1 MSFTGSTKPLALI
14 TGAANGI
21 GLATARNL
29 AAKNYDLVL
38 FDRDQPNLELAQ
50 AELEKLGAK
59 VQIHNLDLSKSHAL
73 EGQLETI
80 INQLEIDALVNNAGV
95 GFARTTEQTTL
106 DEWEL
111 TFAVNIT
118 ASFLLCKII
127 VPQMIKRGGGVIVNV
142 ILAIV
147 IFIGIAWFWG
157 DDFLPAKN
165 LSYGIHPTEIS
176 KKMGLQDG
184 DIIVA
189 LDQKELKDFFE
200 LESKIVLEDPK
211 TIQVKRGDSVLSLS
225 IPTTIAAELAN
236 ANNSTGFVV
245 PMFPVI
251 VDSIGKAAVV
261 VEGSFQKN
269 DTLLSINGESVKYQ
283 HEFIEVKKKYSDS
296 LVTVI
301 AKRGMDTVTIRT
313 LINNKAQLGLFV
325 KLPMQLFKT
334 VHQEY
339 SFAEAIPTGI
349 QRCFTTLDNYVTGI
363 KQIFTGKVNPNDS
376 LGSLISIG
384 NTFPSQWDW
393 ERFWTLTA
401 VFSIVLGFMNVLPIP
416 ALDGGHALFILFE
429 MITGRKPSDKFM
441 EYAQI
446 AGMVLMLGLMLYALG
461 LDFWR
466 LFK

>member
-1 MSFTGSTKPLALI
+1 MYLAAIDL
-14 TGAANGI
+14 TV
-21 GLATARNL
+21 LAT
-29 AAKNYDLVL
+29 KT
-38 FDRDQPNLELAQ
+38 AQ
-50 AELEKLGAK
+50 F
-59 VQIHNLDLSKSHAL
+59 ILSFS
-73 EGQLETI
+73 
-80 INQLEIDALVNNAGV
+80 
-95 GFARTTEQTTL
+95 
-106 DEWEL
+106 
-111 TFAVNIT
+111 
-118 ASFLLCKII
+118 II
-127 VPQMIKRGGGVIVNV
+127 VVLHELGHFIPARLFGARVEKFYLFFNPGFSLWKKKIGDTEYGLGWIPFGGYVKISGMIDESMDKEQMNKAPESFELRSKPAYQRLIVMLGGVIVNV

-236 ANNSTGFVV
+236 ANNSTAFVV

-251 VDSIGKAAVV
+251 VDSIGKTAVV

-269 DTLLSINGESVKYQ
+269 DTLLSINGQSVKYQ

-296 LVTVI
+296 LVTI
-301 AKRGMDTVTIRT
+301 LAKRGMDTVKIRT
-313 LINNKAQLGLFV
+313 LINNKSQLGLFV

-384 NTFPSQWDW
+384 NTFPSRWDW

-446 AGMVLMLGLMLYALG
+446 AGMILMFGLMLYALG

>member
-1 MSFTGSTKPLALI
+1 MYLAAIDL
-14 TGAANGI
+14 TV
-21 GLATARNL
+21 LAT
-29 AAKNYDLVL
+29 KT
-38 FDRDQPNLELAQ
+38 AQ
-50 AELEKLGAK
+50 F
-59 VQIHNLDLSKSHAL
+59 ILSFS
-73 EGQLETI
+73 
-80 INQLEIDALVNNAGV
+80 
-95 GFARTTEQTTL
+95 
-106 DEWEL
+106 
-111 TFAVNIT
+111 
-118 ASFLLCKII
+118 II
-127 VPQMIKRGGGVIVNV
+127 VVLHELGHFIPARLFGARVEKFYLFFNPGFSLWKKKIGDTEYGLGWIPFGGYVKISGMIDESMDKEQMNKAPESFELRSKPAYQRLIVMLGGVIVNV

-157 DDFLPAKN
+157 DDFLPSKN

-189 LDQKELKDFFE
+189 LDQKEVKDFFE

-269 DTLLSINGESVKYQ
+269 DTLLSINGQSVKYQ

-296 LVTVI
+296 LVTI
-301 AKRGMDTVTIRT
+301 LAKRGMDTVKIRT

-334 VHQEY
+334 EHQSY

-349 QRCFTTLDNYVTGI
+349 QRCFTTLDNYINGI

-446 AGMVLMLGLMLYALG
+446 AGMILMFGLMLYALG

>member
-1 MSFTGSTKPLALI
+1 MYLAAIDL
-14 TGAANGI
+14 TV
-21 GLATARNL
+21 LAT
-29 AAKNYDLVL
+29 KT
-38 FDRDQPNLELAQ
+38 AQ
-50 AELEKLGAK
+50 F
-59 VQIHNLDLSKSHAL
+59 ILSFS
-73 EGQLETI
+73 
-80 INQLEIDALVNNAGV
+80 
-95 GFARTTEQTTL
+95 
-106 DEWEL
+106 
-111 TFAVNIT
+111 
-118 ASFLLCKII
+118 II
-127 VPQMIKRGGGVIVNV
+127 VVLHELGHFIPARLFGARVEKFYLFFNPGFSLWKKKIGDTEYGLGWIPFGGYVKISGMIDESMDKEQMNKAPESYELRSKPAYQRLIVMLGGVIVNV

-157 DDFLPAKN
+157 DNFLPAKN

-184 DIIVA
+184 DIIVG

-200 LESKIVLEDPK
+200 LESKIVLEDAK
-211 TIQVKRGDSVLSLS
+211 TIQIKRGDSLLSLS
-225 IPTTIAAELAN
+225 ISTTVAAELSN
-236 ANNSTGFVV
+236 ANNATAFVL
-245 PMFPVI
+245 PLFPVI
-251 VDSIGKAAVV
+251 VDSIGKSAVM

-301 AKRGMDTVTIRT
+301 AKRGMDTVTVRT

-446 AGMVLMLGLMLYALG
+446 AGMVLMFGLMLYALG

>member
-1 MSFTGSTKPLALI
+1 MYLAAIDL
-14 TGAANGI
+14 TV
-21 GLATARNL
+21 LAT
-29 AAKNYDLVL
+29 KT
-38 FDRDQPNLELAQ
+38 AQ
-50 AELEKLGAK
+50 F
-59 VQIHNLDLSKSHAL
+59 ILSFS
-73 EGQLETI
+73 
-80 INQLEIDALVNNAGV
+80 
-95 GFARTTEQTTL
+95 
-106 DEWEL
+106 
-111 TFAVNIT
+111 
-118 ASFLLCKII
+118 II
-127 VPQMIKRGGGVIVNV
+127 VVLHELGHFIPARLFGARVEKFYLFFNPGFSLWKKKIGDTEYGLGWIPFGGYVKISGMIDESMDKEQMNKAPESFELRSKPAYQRLIVMLGGVIVNV

-225 IPTTIAAELAN
+225 IPTTIAAELMN
-236 ANNSTGFVV
+236 ANNTTAFVV
-245 PMFPVI
+245 PLFPVI
-251 VDSIGKAAVV
+251 VDSIGKSAVV

-269 DTLLSINGESVKYQ
+269 DTLLSINGQSIQFQ

-296 LVTVI
+296 LVTI
-301 AKRGMDTVTIRT
+301 LAKRGMDTVKIRT

-334 VHQEY
+334 VHQAY

-446 AGMVLMLGLMLYALG
+446 AGMILMFGLMLYALG

>member
-1 MSFTGSTKPLALI
+1 MYLAAIDL
-14 TGAANGI
+14 TV
-21 GLATARNL
+21 LAT
-29 AAKNYDLVL
+29 KT
-38 FDRDQPNLELAQ
+38 AQ
-50 AELEKLGAK
+50 F
-59 VQIHNLDLSKSHAL
+59 ILSFS
-73 EGQLETI
+73 
-80 INQLEIDALVNNAGV
+80 
-95 GFARTTEQTTL
+95 
-106 DEWEL
+106 
-111 TFAVNIT
+111 
-118 ASFLLCKII
+118 II
-127 VPQMIKRGGGVIVNV
+127 VVLHELGHFIPARLFGARVEKFYLFFNPGFSLWKKKIGDTEYGLGWIPFGGYVKISGMIDESMDKEQMNKAPESFELRSKPAYQRLIVMLGGVIVNV

-157 DDFLPAKN
+157 DDFLPSKN

-211 TIQVKRGDSVLSLS
+211 TIQVKRGDSVLSLP
-225 IPTTIAAELAN
+225 IPTTIAAELSN
-236 ANNSTGFVV
+236 ANNSTAFVV
-245 PMFPVI
+245 PLFPVI
-251 VDSIGKAAVV
+251 VDSIGKSAVV

-269 DTLLSINGESVKYQ
+269 DTLLSINGQSVKFQ

-296 LVTVI
+296 VVTI
-301 AKRGMDTVTIRT
+301 LAKRGMDTVKIRT

-446 AGMVLMLGLMLYALG
+446 AGMILMFGLMLYALG

>member
-1 MSFTGSTKPLALI
+1 MYLAAIDL
-14 TGAANGI
+14 TV
-21 GLATARNL
+21 LAT
-29 AAKNYDLVL
+29 KT
-38 FDRDQPNLELAQ
+38 AQ
-50 AELEKLGAK
+50 F
-59 VQIHNLDLSKSHAL
+59 ILSFS
-73 EGQLETI
+73 
-80 INQLEIDALVNNAGV
+80 
-95 GFARTTEQTTL
+95 
-106 DEWEL
+106 
-111 TFAVNIT
+111 
-118 ASFLLCKII
+118 II
-127 VPQMIKRGGGVIVNV
+127 VVLHELGHFIPARLFGARVEKFYLFFNPGFSLWKKKIGDTEYGLGWIPFGGYVKISGMIDESMDKEQMNKAPESFELRSKPAYQRLIVMLGGVIVNV

-200 LESKIVLEDPK
+200 LESKIVLEDAK
-211 TIQVKRGDSVLSLS
+211 TIQVKRGDSVLSIA

-236 ANNSTGFVV
+236 ANNSTAFVV

-251 VDSIGKAAVV
+251 VDSIGKTAVV

-269 DTLLSINGESVKYQ
+269 DTLLSINGQSVKYQ
-283 HEFIEVKKKYSDS
+283 HEFIEVKKQYSDS
-296 LVTVI
+296 LVTI
-301 AKRGMDTVTIRT
+301 LAKRGMDTVKIRT

-334 VHQEY
+334 VHQSY

-349 QRCFTTLDNYVTGI
+349 QRCFTTLDNYVSGI

-446 AGMVLMLGLMLYALG
+446 AGMILMFGLMLYALG

>member
-1 MSFTGSTKPLALI
+1 MYLAAIDL
-14 TGAANGI
+14 TV
-21 GLATARNL
+21 LAT
-29 AAKNYDLVL
+29 KT
-38 FDRDQPNLELAQ
+38 AQ
-50 AELEKLGAK
+50 F
-59 VQIHNLDLSKSHAL
+59 ILSFS
-73 EGQLETI
+73 
-80 INQLEIDALVNNAGV
+80 
-95 GFARTTEQTTL
+95 
-106 DEWEL
+106 
-111 TFAVNIT
+111 
-118 ASFLLCKII
+118 II
-127 VPQMIKRGGGVIVNV
+127 VVLHELGHFIPARLFGARVEKFYLFFNPGFSLWKKKIGDTEYGLGWIPFGGYVKISGMIDESMDKEQMNKAPESYELRSKPAYQRLIVMLGGVIVNV

-157 DDFLPAKN
+157 DNFLPAKN

-184 DIIVA
+184 DIIVG

-200 LESKIVLEDPK
+200 LESKIVLEDAK
-211 TIQVKRGDSVLSLS
+211 TIQIKRGDSLLSLS
-225 IPTTIAAELAN
+225 IPTTIAAELSN
-236 ANNSTGFVV
+236 ANNATAFVL
-245 PMFPVI
+245 PLFPVI
-251 VDSIGKAAVV
+251 VDSIGKSAVM

-301 AKRGMDTVTIRT
+301 AKRGMDTVIVRT

-446 AGMVLMLGLMLYALG
+446 AGMVLMFGLMLYALG

>member
-1 MSFTGSTKPLALI
+1 MYLAAIDL
-14 TGAANGI
+14 TV
-21 GLATARNL
+21 LAT
-29 AAKNYDLVL
+29 KT
-38 FDRDQPNLELAQ
+38 AQ
-50 AELEKLGAK
+50 F
-59 VQIHNLDLSKSHAL
+59 ILSFS
-73 EGQLETI
+73 
-80 INQLEIDALVNNAGV
+80 
-95 GFARTTEQTTL
+95 
-106 DEWEL
+106 
-111 TFAVNIT
+111 
-118 ASFLLCKII
+118 II
-127 VPQMIKRGGGVIVNV
+127 VVLHELGHFIPARLFGARVEKFYLFFNPGFSLWKKKIGDTEYGLGWIPFGGYVKISGMIDESMDKEQMNKAPESYELRSKPAYQRLIVMLGGVIVNV

-157 DDFLPAKN
+157 DNFLPAKN

-184 DIIVA
+184 DIIVG

-200 LESKIVLEDPK
+200 LESKIVLEDAK
-211 TIQVKRGDSVLSLS
+211 TIQIKRGDSLLSLS
-225 IPTTIAAELAN
+225 IPTTVGAELSN
-236 ANNSTGFVV
+236 ANNATAFVL
-245 PMFPVI
+245 PLFPVI
-251 VDSIGKAAVV
+251 VDSIGKSAVM

-301 AKRGMDTVTIRT
+301 AKRGMDTVKIRT

-334 VHQEY
+334 VHQAY

-446 AGMVLMLGLMLYALG
+446 AGMVLMFGLMLYALG

>member
-1 MSFTGSTKPLALI
+1 MYLAAIDL
-14 TGAANGI
+14 TV
-21 GLATARNL
+21 LAT
-29 AAKNYDLVL
+29 KT
-38 FDRDQPNLELAQ
+38 AQ
-50 AELEKLGAK
+50 F
-59 VQIHNLDLSKSHAL
+59 ILSFS
-73 EGQLETI
+73 
-80 INQLEIDALVNNAGV
+80 
-95 GFARTTEQTTL
+95 
-106 DEWEL
+106 
-111 TFAVNIT
+111 
-118 ASFLLCKII
+118 II
-127 VPQMIKRGGGVIVNV
+127 VVLHELGHFIPARLFGARVEKFYLFFNPGFSLWKKKIGDTEYGLGWIPFGGYVKISGMIDESMDKAQMNKAPESYELRSKPAYQRLIVMLGGVIVNV

-211 TIQVKRGDSVLSLS
+211 TIQVKRGDSVLSLA
-225 IPTTIAAELAN
+225 IPTTIAAELSN
-236 ANNSTGFVV
+236 ANNTTAFVV
-245 PMFPVI
+245 PLFPVI
-251 VDSIGKAAVV
+251 VDSIGKSAVV

-269 DTLLSINGESVKYQ
+269 DTLLSINGESIKYQ

-296 LVTVI
+296 LVTI
-301 AKRGMDTVTIRT
+301 LAKRGMDTVTIRT

-446 AGMVLMLGLMLYALG
+446 AGMILMFGLMLYALG

>member
-1 MSFTGSTKPLALI
+1 MYINAI
-14 TGAANGI
+14 
-21 GLATARNL
+21 
-29 AAKNYDLVL
+29 DLVAIGMKTAQFILSFSILVVLHELGHFIPARL
-38 FDRDQPNLELAQ
+38 FKTRVEKFYLFFNPGFSLWKKKIGDTEYGLGWIPFGGYVKIAGMIDESMDKEQLNKAPESYELR
-50 AELEKLGAK
+50 
-59 VQIHNLDLSKSHAL
+59 SKPAYQRL
-73 EGQLETI
+73 
-80 INQLEIDALVNNAGV
+80 
-95 GFARTTEQTTL
+95 
-106 DEWEL
+106 
-111 TFAVNIT
+111 
-118 ASFLLCKII
+118 I
-127 VPQMIKRGGGVIVNV
+127 VMLGGVIVNV

-157 DDFLPAKN
+157 DEFLPAKN

-176 KKMGLQDG
+176 KKMGLKEG
-184 DIIVA
+184 DIIMS

-200 LESKIVLEDPK
+200 LESKIVLEDAK
-211 TIQVKRGDSVLSLS
+211 TIQIKRGDSLLSLS

-236 ANNSTGFVV
+236 ANNSTAFVV

-301 AKRGMDTVTIRT
+301 AKRGMDTVTVRT

-446 AGMVLMLGLMLYALG
+446 AGMVLMFGLMLYALG

>member
-1 MSFTGSTKPLALI
+1 MYLAAIDL
-14 TGAANGI
+14 TV
-21 GLATARNL
+21 LAT
-29 AAKNYDLVL
+29 KT
-38 FDRDQPNLELAQ
+38 AQ
-50 AELEKLGAK
+50 F
-59 VQIHNLDLSKSHAL
+59 ILSFS
-73 EGQLETI
+73 
-80 INQLEIDALVNNAGV
+80 
-95 GFARTTEQTTL
+95 
-106 DEWEL
+106 
-111 TFAVNIT
+111 
-118 ASFLLCKII
+118 II
-127 VPQMIKRGGGVIVNV
+127 VVLHELGHFIPARLFGARVEKFYLFFNPGFSLWKKKIGDTEYGLGWIPFGGYVKISGMIDESMDKEQMNKAPESYELRSKPAYQRLIVMLGGVIVNV

-211 TIQVKRGDSVLSLS
+211 TIQVKRGNSVLSLP
-225 IPTTIAAELAN
+225 IPTSIAAELSN
-236 ANNSTGFVV
+236 ANNSTAFVV
-245 PMFPVI
+245 PLFPVI
-251 VDSIGKAAVV
+251 VDSIGKSAVV

-269 DTLLSINGESVKYQ
+269 DTLLSINGQSVKYQ

-296 LVTVI
+296 LVTLI
-301 AKRGMDTVTIRT
+301 AKRGMDTVKIRT

-334 VHQEY
+334 EHQAY

-446 AGMVLMLGLMLYALG
+446 AGMILMFGLMLYALG

>member
-1 MSFTGSTKPLALI
+1 MYLAAIDL
-14 TGAANGI
+14 TV
-21 GLATARNL
+21 LAT
-29 AAKNYDLVL
+29 KT
-38 FDRDQPNLELAQ
+38 AQ
-50 AELEKLGAK
+50 F
-59 VQIHNLDLSKSHAL
+59 ILSFS
-73 EGQLETI
+73 
-80 INQLEIDALVNNAGV
+80 
-95 GFARTTEQTTL
+95 
-106 DEWEL
+106 
-111 TFAVNIT
+111 
-118 ASFLLCKII
+118 II
-127 VPQMIKRGGGVIVNV
+127 VVLHELGHFIPARLFGARVEKFYLFFNPGFSLWKKKIGDTEYGLGWIPFGGYVKIAGMIDESMDKEQLNKAPESYELRSKPAYQRLVVMLGGVLVNV

-157 DDFLPAKN
+157 DNFLPAKN

-176 KKMGLQDG
+176 KKMGLKDG
-184 DIIVA
+184 DIVVA

-200 LESKIVLEDPK
+200 LESKIVLDNAK
-211 TIQVKRGDSVLSLS
+211 TIQIKRGDSVLSLA
-225 IPTTIAAELAN
+225 IPTTIATELSN
-236 ANNSTGFVV
+236 ANNTSAFVL
-245 PMFPVI
+245 PLFPVI
-251 VDSIGKAAVV
+251 VDSIGKSAVV

-269 DTLLSINGESVKYQ
+269 DTLLSINGQSVQYQ

-296 LVTVI
+296 LVTVV
-301 AKRGMDTVTIRT
+301 AKRGMDTVIIRT

-339 SFAEAIPTGI
+339 SFTEAIPTGI
-349 QRCFTTLDNYVTGI
+349 QRCFTTLNNYVTGI

-446 AGMVLMLGLMLYALG
+446 AGMILMFGLMLYALG

>member
-1 MSFTGSTKPLALI
+1 MYLAAIDL
-14 TGAANGI
+14 TV
-21 GLATARNL
+21 LAT
-29 AAKNYDLVL
+29 KT
-38 FDRDQPNLELAQ
+38 AQ
-50 AELEKLGAK
+50 F
-59 VQIHNLDLSKSHAL
+59 ILSFS
-73 EGQLETI
+73 
-80 INQLEIDALVNNAGV
+80 
-95 GFARTTEQTTL
+95 
-106 DEWEL
+106 
-111 TFAVNIT
+111 
-118 ASFLLCKII
+118 II
-127 VPQMIKRGGGVIVNV
+127 VVLHELGHFIPARLFGARVEKFYLFFNPGFSLWKKKIGDTEYGLGWIPFGGYVKISGMIDESMDKEQMNKAPESYELRSKPAYQRLIVMLGGVIVNV

-157 DDFLPAKN
+157 DNFLPAKN

-184 DIIVA
+184 DIIVG

-200 LESKIVLEDPK
+200 LESKIVLEDAK
-211 TIQVKRGDSVLSLS
+211 TIQIKRGDSTLSLA
-225 IPTTIAAELAN
+225 IPTTIAAELSN
-236 ANNSTGFVV
+236 ANNATAFVL
-245 PMFPVI
+245 PLFPVI
-251 VDSIGKAAVV
+251 VDSIGKSAVM

-301 AKRGMDTVTIRT
+301 AKRGLDTVTVRT

-334 VHQEY
+334 VHQAY

-446 AGMVLMLGLMLYALG
+446 AGMVLMFGLMLYALG

>member
-1 MSFTGSTKPLALI
+1 MYLAAIDL
-14 TGAANGI
+14 TV
-21 GLATARNL
+21 LAT
-29 AAKNYDLVL
+29 KT
-38 FDRDQPNLELAQ
+38 AQ
-50 AELEKLGAK
+50 F
-59 VQIHNLDLSKSHAL
+59 ILSFS
-73 EGQLETI
+73 
-80 INQLEIDALVNNAGV
+80 
-95 GFARTTEQTTL
+95 
-106 DEWEL
+106 
-111 TFAVNIT
+111 
-118 ASFLLCKII
+118 II
-127 VPQMIKRGGGVIVNV
+127 VVLHELGHFIPARLFGARVEKFYLFFNPGFSLWKKKIGDTEYGLGWIPFGGYVKISGMIDESMDKEQMNKAPESYELRSKPAYQRLIVMLGGVIVNV

-157 DDFLPAKN
+157 DNFLPAKN

-184 DIIVA
+184 DIIVG

-200 LESKIVLEDPK
+200 LESKIVLEDAK
-211 TIQVKRGDSVLSLS
+211 TIQIKRGDSLLSLS
-225 IPTTIAAELAN
+225 IPTTVGAELSN
-236 ANNSTGFVV
+236 ANNATAFVL
-245 PMFPVI
+245 PLFPVI
-251 VDSIGKAAVV
+251 VDSIGKSAVM

-283 HEFIEVKKKYSDS
+283 HDFIEVKKKYSDS

-301 AKRGMDTVTIRT
+301 AKRGMDTVTVRT

-334 VHQEY
+334 VHQVY

-446 AGMVLMLGLMLYALG
+446 AGMVLMFGLMLYALG

>member
-1 MSFTGSTKPLALI
+1 MYLAAIDL
-14 TGAANGI
+14 TV
-21 GLATARNL
+21 LAT
-29 AAKNYDLVL
+29 KT
-38 FDRDQPNLELAQ
+38 AQ
-50 AELEKLGAK
+50 F
-59 VQIHNLDLSKSHAL
+59 ILSFS
-73 EGQLETI
+73 
-80 INQLEIDALVNNAGV
+80 
-95 GFARTTEQTTL
+95 
-106 DEWEL
+106 
-111 TFAVNIT
+111 
-118 ASFLLCKII
+118 II
-127 VPQMIKRGGGVIVNV
+127 VVLHELGHFIPARLFGARVEKFYLFFNPGFSLWKKKIGETEYGLGWIPFGGYVKIAGMIDESMDKEQLNKAPESYELRSKPAYQRLIVMLGGVIVNV

-165 LSYGIHPTEIS
+165 LSYGIHVTEVS
-176 KKMGLQDG
+176 KKMGLKDG
-184 DIIVA
+184 DIIVS

-200 LESKIVLEDPK
+200 LESKIVLEDAK
-211 TIQVKRGDSVLSLS
+211 TIQVKRGDSVLSLD
-225 IPTTIAAELAN
+225 IPTTVAAQLSN
-236 ANNSTGFVV
+236 ANNATAFVL
-245 PMFPVI
+245 PLFPVI
-251 VDSIGKAAVV
+251 VDSIGKTAVV

-269 DTLLSINGESVKYQ
+269 DTLLSINGQSVKYQ
-283 HEFIEVKKKYSDS
+283 HEFIEVKKQYSDS
-296 LVTVI
+296 LVTII
-301 AKRGMDTVTIRT
+301 AKRGMDTVKIRT

-325 KLPMQLFKT
+325 KLPMQLFQT
-334 VHQEY
+334 VHQSY

-446 AGMVLMLGLMLYALG
+446 AGMILMFGLMLYALG

>member
-1 MSFTGSTKPLALI
+1 LWKKKIGDTEYGLGWIPFGGYVKISGMIDESMDKEQMNKAPESFELRSKPAYQRLI
-14 TGAANGI
+14 VM
-21 GLATARNL
+21 L
-29 AAKNYDLVL
+29 
-38 FDRDQPNLELAQ
+38 
-50 AELEKLGAK
+50 
-59 VQIHNLDLSKSHAL
+59 
-73 EGQLETI
+73 
-80 INQLEIDALVNNAGV
+80 
-95 GFARTTEQTTL
+95 
-106 DEWEL
+106 
-111 TFAVNIT
+111 
-118 ASFLLCKII
+118 
-127 VPQMIKRGGGVIVNV
+127 GGVIVNV

-200 LESKIVLEDPK
+200 LESKIVLEDAK
-211 TIQVKRGDSVLSLS
+211 TIQVKRGDSVLSLP
-225 IPTTIAAELAN
+225 IPTTIAAELAS
-236 ANNSTGFVV
+236 ANNTSAFVV

-251 VDSIGKAAVV
+251 VDSIGKTAVV

-269 DTLLSINGESVKYQ
+269 DTLLSINGESVQYQ
-283 HEFIEVKKKYSDS
+283 HEFIEVKKQYSDS
-296 LVTVI
+296 LVTI
-301 AKRGMDTVTIRT
+301 LAKRGMDTVKIRT

-325 KLPMQLFKT
+325 KLPMQLFQT
-334 VHQEY
+334 VHQSY

-446 AGMVLMLGLMLYALG
+446 AGMILMFGLMLYALG

>member
-1 MSFTGSTKPLALI
+1 MYLAAIDL
-14 TGAANGI
+14 TV
-21 GLATARNL
+21 LAT
-29 AAKNYDLVL
+29 KT
-38 FDRDQPNLELAQ
+38 AQ
-50 AELEKLGAK
+50 F
-59 VQIHNLDLSKSHAL
+59 ILSFS
-73 EGQLETI
+73 
-80 INQLEIDALVNNAGV
+80 
-95 GFARTTEQTTL
+95 
-106 DEWEL
+106 
-111 TFAVNIT
+111 
-118 ASFLLCKII
+118 II
-127 VPQMIKRGGGVIVNV
+127 VVLHELGHFIPARLFGARVEKFYLFFNPGFSLWKKKIGDTEYGLGWIPFGGYVKISGMIDESMDKEQLNKAPESYELRSKPAYQRLIVMLGGVIVNV

-157 DDFLPAKN
+157 DNFLPAKN

-176 KKMGLQDG
+176 KKMGLKDG

-200 LESKIVLEDPK
+200 LESKIVLEDAK
-211 TIQVKRGDSVLSLS
+211 TIQVKRGDSVLSLA
-225 IPTTIAAELAN
+225 IPTTIAAELSN
-236 ANNSTGFVV
+236 ANNTTAFVM
-245 PMFPVI
+245 PLFPVI
-251 VDSIGKAAVV
+251 VDSIGKSAVV

-269 DTLLSINGESVKYQ
+269 DTLLSINGQSVKYQ
-283 HEFIEVKKKYSDS
+283 HEFIEVKKNYSDS
-296 LVTVI
+296 LVTVL
-301 AKRGMDTVTIRT
+301 AKRGMDTVKIRT

-334 VHQEY
+334 VHQDY

-349 QRCFTTLDNYVTGI
+349 QRCFTTLDNYVNGI

-446 AGMVLMLGLMLYALG
+446 AGMILMFGLMLYALG

>member
-1 MSFTGSTKPLALI
+1 MYLAAIDL
-14 TGAANGI
+14 TV
-21 GLATARNL
+21 LAT
-29 AAKNYDLVL
+29 KT
-38 FDRDQPNLELAQ
+38 AQ
-50 AELEKLGAK
+50 F
-59 VQIHNLDLSKSHAL
+59 ILSFS
-73 EGQLETI
+73 
-80 INQLEIDALVNNAGV
+80 
-95 GFARTTEQTTL
+95 
-106 DEWEL
+106 
-111 TFAVNIT
+111 
-118 ASFLLCKII
+118 II
-127 VPQMIKRGGGVIVNV
+127 VVLHELGHFIPARLFGARVEKFYLFFNPGFSLWKRKIGDTEYGLGWIPFGGYVKIAGMIDESMDKEQMNKTPESYELRSKPAYQRLIVMLGGVIVNV

-157 DDFLPAKN
+157 DNFLPAKN

-184 DIIVA
+184 DIIVG

-200 LESKIVLEDPK
+200 LESKIVLEDAK
-211 TIQVKRGDSVLSLS
+211 TIQIKRGDSLLSLS
-225 IPTTIAAELAN
+225 IPTTVSAELSN
-236 ANNSTGFVV
+236 ANNATAFVL
-245 PMFPVI
+245 PLFPVI
-251 VDSIGKAAVV
+251 VDSIGKSAVM

-301 AKRGMDTVTIRT
+301 AKRGMDTVTVRT

-334 VHQEY
+334 VHQAY

-446 AGMVLMLGLMLYALG
+446 AGMVLMFGLMLYALG

>member
-1 MSFTGSTKPLALI
+1 MFLAAIDL
-14 TGAANGI
+14 TV
-21 GLATARNL
+21 LAT
-29 AAKNYDLVL
+29 KT
-38 FDRDQPNLELAQ
+38 AQ
-50 AELEKLGAK
+50 F
-59 VQIHNLDLSKSHAL
+59 ILSFS
-73 EGQLETI
+73 
-80 INQLEIDALVNNAGV
+80 
-95 GFARTTEQTTL
+95 
-106 DEWEL
+106 
-111 TFAVNIT
+111 
-118 ASFLLCKII
+118 II
-127 VPQMIKRGGGVIVNV
+127 VVLHELGHFIPARLFGARVEKFYLFFNPGFSLWKKKIGDTEYGLGWIPFGGYVKISGMIDESMDKEQMNKAPESYELRSKPAYQRLIVMLGGVIVNV

-157 DDFLPAKN
+157 DNFLPAKN

-184 DIIVA
+184 DIIVG

-200 LESKIVLEDPK
+200 LESKIVLEDAK
-211 TIQVKRGDSVLSLS
+211 TIQIKRGDSLLSLS
-225 IPTTIAAELAN
+225 IPTTVAAELSN
-236 ANNSTGFVV
+236 ANNATAFVL
-245 PMFPVI
+245 PLFPVI
-251 VDSIGKAAVV
+251 VDSIGKSAVM

-301 AKRGMDTVTIRT
+301 AKRGMDTVTVRT

-334 VHQEY
+334 VHQAY

-446 AGMVLMLGLMLYALG
+446 AGMVLMFGLMLYALG

>member
-1 MSFTGSTKPLALI
+1 MYLAAIDL
-14 TGAANGI
+14 TV
-21 GLATARNL
+21 LAT
-29 AAKNYDLVL
+29 KT
-38 FDRDQPNLELAQ
+38 AQ
-50 AELEKLGAK
+50 F
-59 VQIHNLDLSKSHAL
+59 ILSFS
-73 EGQLETI
+73 
-80 INQLEIDALVNNAGV
+80 
-95 GFARTTEQTTL
+95 
-106 DEWEL
+106 
-111 TFAVNIT
+111 
-118 ASFLLCKII
+118 II
-127 VPQMIKRGGGVIVNV
+127 VVLHELGHFIPARLFGARVEKFYLFFNPGFSLWKKKIGDTEYGLGWIPFGGYVKISGMIDESMDKEQMNKAPESYELRSKPAYQRLIVMLGGVIVNV

-157 DDFLPAKN
+157 DNFLPAKN

-184 DIIVA
+184 DIIVG

-200 LESKIVLEDPK
+200 LESKIVLEDAK
-211 TIQVKRGDSVLSLS
+211 TIQIKRGDSTLSLA
-225 IPTTIAAELAN
+225 IPTTVAAELSN
-236 ANNSTGFVV
+236 ANNATAFVL
-245 PMFPVI
+245 PLFPVI
-251 VDSIGKAAVV
+251 VDSIGKSAVM

-301 AKRGMDTVTIRT
+301 AKRGMDTVTVRT

-334 VHQEY
+334 VHQAY

-349 QRCFTTLDNYVTGI
+349 QICFTTLDNYVTGI

-446 AGMVLMLGLMLYALG
+446 AGMVLMFGLMLYALG

>member
-1 MSFTGSTKPLALI
+1 MYLAAIDL
-14 TGAANGI
+14 TV
-21 GLATARNL
+21 LAT
-29 AAKNYDLVL
+29 KT
-38 FDRDQPNLELAQ
+38 AQ
-50 AELEKLGAK
+50 F
-59 VQIHNLDLSKSHAL
+59 ILSFS
-73 EGQLETI
+73 
-80 INQLEIDALVNNAGV
+80 
-95 GFARTTEQTTL
+95 
-106 DEWEL
+106 
-111 TFAVNIT
+111 
-118 ASFLLCKII
+118 II
-127 VPQMIKRGGGVIVNV
+127 VVLHELGHFIPARLFGARVEKFYLFFNPGFSLWKKKIGDTEYGLGWIPFGGYVKISGMIDESMDKEQMNKAPESYELRSKPAYQRLIVMLGGVIVNV

-147 IFIGIAWFWG
+147 IFIGIAWVWG

-184 DIIVA
+184 DIIVS

-200 LESKIVLEDPK
+200 LEFKLVLEDAK
-211 TIQVKRGDSVLSLS
+211 TIQIKRGDSILSLP
-225 IPTTIAAELAN
+225 IPTTIAAELSN
-236 ANNSTGFVV
+236 ANNTTAFVV
-245 PMFPVI
+245 PLFPVI
-251 VDSIGKAAVV
+251 VDSIGKSAVM

-269 DTLLSINGESVKYQ
+269 DTLLSINGESIQFQ

-296 LVTVI
+296 LVTI
-301 AKRGMDTVTIRT
+301 LAKRGMDTVKIRT

-334 VHQEY
+334 EHQAY

-446 AGMVLMLGLMLYALG
+446 AGMILMFGLMLYALG

>member
-1 MSFTGSTKPLALI
+1 MYLAAIDL
-14 TGAANGI
+14 TV
-21 GLATARNL
+21 LAT
-29 AAKNYDLVL
+29 KT
-38 FDRDQPNLELAQ
+38 AQ
-50 AELEKLGAK
+50 F
-59 VQIHNLDLSKSHAL
+59 ILSFS
-73 EGQLETI
+73 
-80 INQLEIDALVNNAGV
+80 
-95 GFARTTEQTTL
+95 
-106 DEWEL
+106 
-111 TFAVNIT
+111 
-118 ASFLLCKII
+118 II
-127 VPQMIKRGGGVIVNV
+127 VVLHELGHFIPARLFGARVEKFYLFFNPGFSLWKKKIGDTEYGLGWIPFGGYVKISGMIDESMDKEQMNKAPESFELRSKPAYQRLIVMLGGVIVNV

-157 DDFLPAKN
+157 DDFLPSKN

-176 KKMGLQDG
+176 KKMGLKDG

-211 TIQVKRGDSVLSLS
+211 TIQVKRGDSVLSLA

-236 ANNSTGFVV
+236 ANNSTAFVV

-251 VDSIGKAAVV
+251 VDSIGKTAVV

-301 AKRGMDTVTIRT
+301 AKRGMDTVKIRT

-349 QRCFTTLDNYVTGI
+349 QRCFTTLDNYVSGI

-376 LGSLISIG
+376 LGSLISIV

-446 AGMVLMLGLMLYALG
+446 AGMILMFGLMLYALG

>member
-1 MSFTGSTKPLALI
+1 MYLAAIDL
-14 TGAANGI
+14 TV
-21 GLATARNL
+21 LAT
-29 AAKNYDLVL
+29 KT
-38 FDRDQPNLELAQ
+38 AQ
-50 AELEKLGAK
+50 F
-59 VQIHNLDLSKSHAL
+59 ILSFS
-73 EGQLETI
+73 
-80 INQLEIDALVNNAGV
+80 
-95 GFARTTEQTTL
+95 
-106 DEWEL
+106 
-111 TFAVNIT
+111 
-118 ASFLLCKII
+118 II
-127 VPQMIKRGGGVIVNV
+127 VVLHELGHFIPARLFGARVEKFYLFFNPGFSLWKKKIGDTEYGLGWIPFGGYVKISGMIDESMDKEQMNKAPESFELRSKPAYQRLIVMLGGVIVNV

-200 LESKIVLEDPK
+200 LESKIVLEDAK
-211 TIQVKRGDSVLSLS
+211 TIQVKRGDSVLSLP
-225 IPTTIAAELAN
+225 IPTTIAAELAS
-236 ANNSTGFVV
+236 ANNTSAFVV

-251 VDSIGKAAVV
+251 VDSIGKTAVV

-269 DTLLSINGESVKYQ
+269 DTLLSINGESVQYQ

-334 VHQEY
+334 VHQDY
-339 SFAEAIPTGI
+339 SFTEAIPTGI

-446 AGMVLMLGLMLYALG
+446 AGMILMFGLMLYALG

>member
-1 MSFTGSTKPLALI
+1 MYLAAIDL
-14 TGAANGI
+14 TV
-21 GLATARNL
+21 LAT
-29 AAKNYDLVL
+29 KT
-38 FDRDQPNLELAQ
+38 AQ
-50 AELEKLGAK
+50 F
-59 VQIHNLDLSKSHAL
+59 ILSFS
-73 EGQLETI
+73 
-80 INQLEIDALVNNAGV
+80 
-95 GFARTTEQTTL
+95 
-106 DEWEL
+106 
-111 TFAVNIT
+111 
-118 ASFLLCKII
+118 II
-127 VPQMIKRGGGVIVNV
+127 VVLHELGHFIPARLFGARVEKFYLFFNPGFSLWKKKIGDTEYGLGWIPFGGYVKISGMIDESMDKEQMNKAPESYELRSKPAYQRLIVMLGGVIVNV

-157 DDFLPAKN
+157 DNFLPAKN

-184 DIIVA
+184 DIIVG

-200 LESKIVLEDPK
+200 LESKIVLEDAK
-211 TIQVKRGDSVLSLS
+211 TIQIKRGDSTLSLA
-225 IPTTIAAELAN
+225 IPTTVAAELSN
-236 ANNSTGFVV
+236 ANNATAFVL
-245 PMFPVI
+245 PLFPVI
-251 VDSIGKAAVV
+251 VDSIGKSAVM

-301 AKRGMDTVTIRT
+301 AKRGMDTVTVRT

-334 VHQEY
+334 VHQVY

-446 AGMVLMLGLMLYALG
+446 AGMVLMFGLMLYALG

>member
-1 MSFTGSTKPLALI
+1 MYLAAIDL
-14 TGAANGI
+14 TV
-21 GLATARNL
+21 LAT
-29 AAKNYDLVL
+29 KT
-38 FDRDQPNLELAQ
+38 AQ
-50 AELEKLGAK
+50 F
-59 VQIHNLDLSKSHAL
+59 ILSFS
-73 EGQLETI
+73 
-80 INQLEIDALVNNAGV
+80 
-95 GFARTTEQTTL
+95 
-106 DEWEL
+106 
-111 TFAVNIT
+111 
-118 ASFLLCKII
+118 II
-127 VPQMIKRGGGVIVNV
+127 VILHELGHFIPARLFGARVEKFYLFFNPGFSLWKKKIGDTEYGLGWIPFGGYVKISGMIDESMDKEQMNKAPESYELRSKPAYQRLIVMLGGVIVNV

-157 DDFLPAKN
+157 DNFLPAKN

-184 DIIVA
+184 DIIVG
-189 LDQKELKDFFE
+189 LDKKELKDFFE
-200 LESKIVLEDPK
+200 LESKIVLEDAK
-211 TIQVKRGDSVLSLS
+211 TIQIKRGDSLLSLS
-225 IPTTIAAELAN
+225 IPTTVSAELSN
-236 ANNSTGFVV
+236 ANNATAFVL
-245 PMFPVI
+245 PLFPVI
-251 VDSIGKAAVV
+251 VDSIGKSAVM

-269 DTLLSINGESVKYQ
+269 DTLLSINGETVKYQ

-301 AKRGMDTVTIRT
+301 AKRGMDTVTVRT

-334 VHQEY
+334 VHQAY

-349 QRCFTTLDNYVTGI
+349 QRCFTTLDNYMTGI

-446 AGMVLMLGLMLYALG
+446 AGMVLMFGLMLYALG

>member
-1 MSFTGSTKPLALI
+1 MYLAAIDL
-14 TGAANGI
+14 TV
-21 GLATARNL
+21 LAT
-29 AAKNYDLVL
+29 KT
-38 FDRDQPNLELAQ
+38 AQ
-50 AELEKLGAK
+50 F
-59 VQIHNLDLSKSHAL
+59 ILSFS
-73 EGQLETI
+73 
-80 INQLEIDALVNNAGV
+80 
-95 GFARTTEQTTL
+95 
-106 DEWEL
+106 
-111 TFAVNIT
+111 
-118 ASFLLCKII
+118 II
-127 VPQMIKRGGGVIVNV
+127 VVLYELGHFIPARLFGARVEKFYLFFNPGFSLWKKKIGDTEYGLGWIPFGGYVKISGMIDESMDKEQMNKAPESYELRSKPAYQRLIVMLGGVIVNV

-157 DDFLPAKN
+157 DNFLPAKN

-184 DIIVA
+184 DIIVG

-200 LESKIVLEDPK
+200 LESKIVLEDAK
-211 TIQVKRGDSVLSLS
+211 TIQIKRGDSLLSLS
-225 IPTTIAAELAN
+225 IPTTVAAELSN
-236 ANNSTGFVV
+236 ANNATAFVL
-245 PMFPVI
+245 PLFPVI
-251 VDSIGKAAVV
+251 VDSIGKSAVM

-301 AKRGMDTVTIRT
+301 AKRGMDTVTVRT

-325 KLPMQLFKT
+325 KLPMQLFQT

-446 AGMVLMLGLMLYALG
+446 AGMILMFGLMLYALG

>member
-1 MSFTGSTKPLALI
+1 MYLAAIDL
-14 TGAANGI
+14 TV
-21 GLATARNL
+21 LAT
-29 AAKNYDLVL
+29 KT
-38 FDRDQPNLELAQ
+38 AQ
-50 AELEKLGAK
+50 F
-59 VQIHNLDLSKSHAL
+59 ILSFS
-73 EGQLETI
+73 
-80 INQLEIDALVNNAGV
+80 
-95 GFARTTEQTTL
+95 
-106 DEWEL
+106 
-111 TFAVNIT
+111 
-118 ASFLLCKII
+118 II
-127 VPQMIKRGGGVIVNV
+127 VVLHELGHFIPARLFGARVEKFYLFFNPGFSLWKKKIGDTEYGLGWIPFGGYVKISGMIDESMDKEQMNKAPESFELRSKPAYQRLIVMLGGVIVNV

-184 DIIVA
+184 DIIVG

-200 LESKIVLEDPK
+200 LESKIVLEDAK
-211 TIQVKRGDSVLSLS
+211 TIQVKRGDSLLSLS
-225 IPTTIAAELAN
+225 IPTTVAAELSN
-236 ANNSTGFVV
+236 ANNATAFVL
-245 PMFPVI
+245 PLFPVI
-251 VDSIGKAAVV
+251 VDSIGKSAVM

-301 AKRGMDTVTIRT
+301 AKRGLDTVTVRT

-334 VHQEY
+334 VHQAY

-446 AGMVLMLGLMLYALG
+446 AGMVLMFGLMLYALG

>member
-1 MSFTGSTKPLALI
+1 MYLAAIDL
-14 TGAANGI
+14 TV
-21 GLATARNL
+21 LAT
-29 AAKNYDLVL
+29 KT
-38 FDRDQPNLELAQ
+38 AQ
-50 AELEKLGAK
+50 F
-59 VQIHNLDLSKSHAL
+59 ILSFS
-73 EGQLETI
+73 
-80 INQLEIDALVNNAGV
+80 
-95 GFARTTEQTTL
+95 
-106 DEWEL
+106 
-111 TFAVNIT
+111 
-118 ASFLLCKII
+118 II
-127 VPQMIKRGGGVIVNV
+127 VVLHELGHFIPARLFGARVEKFYLFFNPGFSLWKKKIGDTEYGLGWIPFGGYVKISGMIDESMDKEQMNKAPESYELRSKPAYQRLIVMLGGVIVNV

-189 LDQKELKDFFE
+189 LDQKEVKDFFE

-211 TIQVKRGDSVLSLS
+211 TIQVKRGDSVLSLP
-225 IPTTIAAELAN
+225 IPTTIAAELMK
-236 ANNSTGFVV
+236 ANNTTAFVV

-251 VDSIGKAAVV
+251 VDSIGKSAVV

-269 DTLLSINGESVKYQ
+269 DTLLSINGQSVKYQ

-296 LVTVI
+296 LVTI
-301 AKRGMDTVTIRT
+301 LAKRGMDTVKIRT

-349 QRCFTTLDNYVTGI
+349 QRCFTTLDNYVNGI

-446 AGMVLMLGLMLYALG
+446 AGMILMFGLMLYALG

>member
-1 MSFTGSTKPLALI
+1 MYLAAIDL
-14 TGAANGI
+14 TV
-21 GLATARNL
+21 LAT
-29 AAKNYDLVL
+29 KT
-38 FDRDQPNLELAQ
+38 AQ
-50 AELEKLGAK
+50 F
-59 VQIHNLDLSKSHAL
+59 ILSFS
-73 EGQLETI
+73 
-80 INQLEIDALVNNAGV
+80 
-95 GFARTTEQTTL
+95 
-106 DEWEL
+106 
-111 TFAVNIT
+111 
-118 ASFLLCKII
+118 II
-127 VPQMIKRGGGVIVNV
+127 VVLHELGHFIPARLFGARVEKFYLFFNPGFSLWKKKIGDTEYGLGWIPFGGYVKISGMIDESMDKEQMNKAPESFELRSKPAYQRLIVMLGGVIVNV
-142 ILAIV
+142 ILAII

-157 DDFLPAKN
+157 DDFLPSKN

-211 TIQVKRGDSVLSLS
+211 TIQVKRGDSVLSLP
-225 IPTTIAAELAN
+225 IPKTIAAELMN
-236 ANNSTGFVV
+236 ANNTTAFVV

-251 VDSIGKAAVV
+251 VDSIGKTAVV

-269 DTLLSINGESVKYQ
+269 DTLLSINGQSVKYQ

-296 LVTVI
+296 LVTI
-301 AKRGMDTVTIRT
+301 LAKRGTDTVQIRT

-334 VHQEY
+334 VHQDY

-349 QRCFTTLDNYVTGI
+349 QRCFTTLDNYVNGI

-446 AGMVLMLGLMLYALG
+446 AGMILMFGLMLYALG

>member
-1 MSFTGSTKPLALI
+1 MYLAAIDL
-14 TGAANGI
+14 TV
-21 GLATARNL
+21 LAT
-29 AAKNYDLVL
+29 KT
-38 FDRDQPNLELAQ
+38 AQ
-50 AELEKLGAK
+50 F
-59 VQIHNLDLSKSHAL
+59 ILSFS
-73 EGQLETI
+73 
-80 INQLEIDALVNNAGV
+80 
-95 GFARTTEQTTL
+95 
-106 DEWEL
+106 
-111 TFAVNIT
+111 
-118 ASFLLCKII
+118 II
-127 VPQMIKRGGGVIVNV
+127 VVLHELGHFIPARLFGARVEKFYLFFNPGFSLWKKKIGDTEYGLGWIPFGGYVKISGMIDESMDKEQMNKAPESYELRSKPAYQRMIVMLGGVIVNV

-157 DDFLPAKN
+157 DNFLPAKN

-184 DIIVA
+184 DIIVG

-200 LESKIVLEDPK
+200 LESNIVLEDAK
-211 TIQVKRGDSVLSLS
+211 TIQIKRGDSLLSLS
-225 IPTTIAAELAN
+225 IPTTVGAELSN
-236 ANNSTGFVV
+236 ANNATAFVL
-245 PMFPVI
+245 PLFPVI
-251 VDSIGKAAVV
+251 VDSIGKSAVM

-301 AKRGMDTVTIRT
+301 AKRGLDTVTVRT

-334 VHQEY
+334 VHQAY

-446 AGMVLMLGLMLYALG
+446 AGMVLMFGLMLYALG